1 MYDRPINANDTT
13 SRVEAS
19 RKPILYIYIYIYI
32 YISCLF
38 FLSFFFFLFTLNFK
52 TSFQLLQVIYGSF
65 RILVIKMFREQS
77 DVATA
82 GLAPPPGIPGFKLSF
97 THARA
102 GFISR

>member
-13 SRVEAS
+13 SRVEAP
-19 RKPILYIYIYIYI
+19 RKPILYIYIYIFLVF
-32 YISCLF
+32 SF
-38 FLSFFFFLFTLNFK
+38 FLSFFLFTLNFK

-65 RILVIKMFREQS
+65 RILLIKMFREQS

-82 GLAPPPGIPGFKLSF
+82 GLAPPPGIPGIKLSF